1 MWKGEEQHIRFD
13 FYLYINASFEGVFC
27 WIRNKWLLAHPC
39 GELLF
44 YRLNRGLVSIKI
56 SKIIIFMVV
65 LLLTSCSPAGSIPEH
80 IRNEFSGLEITRLS
94 KYETGSIKGA
104 YIIDNTFVIQ
114 EVTVQG
120 FKGDI
125 RMLVSINIG
134 TKALEKL
141 AILEHH
147 ESEDY
152 GGYLT
157 EGWFLGRFSGK
168 KSGSPLKL
176 VKLSA
181 KAQDEIVAI
190 TGATKT
196 SQAVIEG
203 VNQCF
208 ENFAKIY
215 EEVE

>member
-1 MWKGEEQHIRFD
+1 M
-13 FYLYINASFEGVFC
+13 V
-27 WIRNKWLLAHPC
+27 
-39 GELLF
+39 
-44 YRLNRGLVSIKI
+44 
-56 SKIIIFMVV
+56 VV
-65 LLLTSCSPAGSIPEH
+65 LLASCSSAVTIPKH
-80 IRNEFSGLEITRLS
+80 IRNEFSGLEIKRLPNH
-94 KYETGSIKGA
+94 ETGGIKGA
-104 YIIDNTFVIQ
+104 YIIDNTFVVQ

-125 RMLVSINIG
+125 RMRVSINIG

-141 AILEHH
+141 VILEHH

-157 EGWFLGRFSGK
+157 EGWFLDRFNGK
-168 KSGSPLKL
+168 RTGSPLKL

-181 KAQDEIVAI
+181 KAEDEIVAI

-208 ENFAKIY
+208 ENFEKIY